1 MPRASNGSK
10 SDTIG
15 VSTARASGGV
25 HCRHTNR
32 LGLRLV
38 IFGGEA
44 LDFQS
49 LKPWFDRHGDQRPQL
64 INMYGITETTV
75 HVTYRVIKEAD
86 LHSGLSSLIGVP
98 IPDLELYV
106 LDPYLNLFRWVCR
119 GVVCWRGGSGE
130 RLSESGRTDGGA
142 IYRSSL
148 RVIRARGSTGPGILF
163 VICPTGTSSIWVASI
178 TRSRS
183 GVIALSWGRSKS
195 SPPAPFSAR
204 GCGFA
209 REEDSP
215 GDQQLVAYV
224 VLNRDACA
232 IGE

>member
-1 MPRASNGSK
+1 MPRASNGSQP
-10 SDTIG
+10 DTIG

-25 HCRHTNR
+25 HYRHHNR

-86 LHSGLSSLIGVP
+86 LSSGTSSLIGVP

-106 LDPYLNLFRWVCR
+106 LDPHRNLVPVGVPGELYVGGAGLAR
-119 GVVCWRGGSGE
+119 G
-130 RLSESGRTDGGA
+130 LSESGRTDRGA
-142 IYRSSL
+142 ICRSSVRRGRGKRL
-148 RVIRARGSTGPGILF
+148 YQVRGSCATL
-163 VICPTGTSSIWVASI
+163 
-178 TRSRS
+178 SRRRGHRVS
-183 GVIALSWGRSKS
+183 GSHR
-195 SPPAPFSAR
+195 
-204 GCGFA
+204 
-209 REEDSP
+209 
-215 GDQQLVAYV
+215 
-224 VLNRDACA
+224 
-232 IGE
+232 